1 MNKKYDQTDRERDQT
16 GRLEKADA
24 DKRLERQDGK
34 RASRGQGPRPSQAG
48 WPEDED
54 ARGGKPGAVR
64 DKSSGENL
72 VDEP

>member
-16 GRLEKADA
+16 GGLEKADA

-48 WPEDED
+48 SPEDEG
-54 ARGGKPGAVR
+54 ARGGKSGAVR
-64 DKSSGENL
+64 DKRSGENL